1 MEKILN
7 SKFGAQAFCMVWT
20 NNSPISYLARIS
32 VVWALVLIKIGRVA
46 HFHIAYSTESLLKN
60 MWRGS
65 GIMMELT
72 LRPYRYT
79 HLFHSSRQVDL
90 PAKIADCRQFFAIMA
105 SDHTGYMYLNILFYK
120 F

>member
-1 MEKILN
+1 
-7 SKFGAQAFCMVWT
+7 
-20 NNSPISYLARIS
+20 
-32 VVWALVLIKIGRVA
+32 
-46 HFHIAYSTESLLKN
+46 
-60 MWRGS
+60 
-65 GIMMELT
+65 MMELT

-105 SDHTGYMYLNILFYK
+105 SDHTGYMYLSNLFYK